1 MSPSPLGLLIIKNVC
16 VRDVDKSMVF
26 YGTYN
31 DVNTQLMLLQ

>member
-16 VRDVDKSMVF
+16 VQDVDKSMIF